1 MIKPK
6 KLKLKFNEQLYLTSS
21 KKTRKPSKK
30 NKLRLKKIVRLKLK
44 RIRFLFEIKT
54 YRGIRLKKGL
64 PARGQ
69 RTRTNATSCLKKV
82 TAYENQKKKS
92 FVTQRKNN

>member
-6 KLKLKFNEQLYLTSS
+6 KLELKLNEQQYIISS

-30 NKLRLKKIVRLKLK
+30 NKSRLKNIVRLKLK
-44 RIRFLFEIKT
+44 RIRFLLELKT
-54 YRGIRLKKGL
+54 YRGVRLKRGL

-82 TAYENQKKKS
+82 TVYENQKKKS
-92 FVTQRKNN
+92 LVTQRKDH

>member
-1 MIKPK
+1 MLKPK
-6 KLKLKFNEQLYLTSS
+6 KLEFKLNEKAYLIFQ
-21 KKTRKPSKK
+21 KKTKVSSIK
-30 NKLRLKKIVRLKLK
+30 NKYRLKKITRLKIK
-44 RIRFLFEIKT
+44 RIRFLLEIKN

-82 TAYENQKKKS
+82 TVYESQKKKS

>member
-6 KLKLKFNEQLYLTSS
+6 KLKLKFNEQLYLISS

-30 NKLRLKKIVRLKLK
+30 NKLRLKKIIRLKLK
-44 RIRFLFEIKT
+44 RIRFLLEIKT